1 MRNSRAVQGCA
12 WRFIRKPSRSRQTS
26 PKRVRRSL
34 TTRPNYFYENDRQRT
49 RVRYEFSAKRVG
61 TFVHHSV
68 PTRSHPGSVRTLNFR
83 LHQRRPTTFRPE
95 ETNWIAAWTI
105 FTPLLKY
112 IDAGGMKPYSYPYGS
127 VGPYE
132 ANALRE
138 RVGHQTNVIGRDIT
152 WEKHG
157 LGSQEY

>member
-1 MRNSRAVQGCA
+1 MLNSRAVPGCA

-49 RVRYEFSAKRVG
+49 RIRYEFSAKRVG

-83 LHQRRPTTFRPE
+83 LHQRRPTTFRQKRRTSCGLDDLHAAFE
-95 ETNWIAAWTI
+95 IHRRGWDETILVSVRICRSLRSKRTERTRWT
-105 FTPLLKY
+105 
-112 IDAGGMKPYSYPYGS
+112 S
-127 VGPYE
+127 
-132 ANALRE
+132 NQRHRE
-138 RVGHQTNVIGRDIT
+138 RHHVGEARFG
-152 WEKHG
+152 
-157 LGSQEY
+157 